1 MQPAALPHDTV
12 AILRARA
19 RALARE
25 PEREQA
31 AGTTLEVVEFSL
43 AHERYALETAC
54 IAEVCPL
61 EDLTPLPCTP
71 AFVLG
76 LVNVRRS
83 IFPVIDLKRFF
94 DLPEPGITDLHRIL
108 IVDAHDMKFGLLADA
123 IAGVR
128 SIRTDQL
135 QPALPTMNGIRA
147 EYLKGLTPDRVV
159 ILNPHAIASDRRIL
173 VHEEVEQ

>member
-1 MQPAALPHDTV
+1 MLNPAQPQDTL

-19 RALARE
+19 RTLARA
-25 PEREQA
+25 PEREVS
-31 AGTTLEVVEFSL
+31 GPTIEVVEFSL
-43 AHERYALETAC
+43 AYERYALETAC
-54 IAEVCPL
+54 IAEVYPL

-76 LVNVRRS
+76 LVNVRRR

-94 DLPEPGITDLHRIL
+94 DLPEQGITDLHRIL
-108 IVDAHDMKFGLLADA
+108 LVDAQGLKFGIVADA

-128 SIRTDQL
+128 QIPLARL
-135 QPALPTMNGIRA
+135 QPALPTMNGIRV
-147 EYLKGLTPDRVV
+147 EYLKGITPDRLVV
-159 ILNPHAIASDRRIL
+159 LDGNAVAADRRIL